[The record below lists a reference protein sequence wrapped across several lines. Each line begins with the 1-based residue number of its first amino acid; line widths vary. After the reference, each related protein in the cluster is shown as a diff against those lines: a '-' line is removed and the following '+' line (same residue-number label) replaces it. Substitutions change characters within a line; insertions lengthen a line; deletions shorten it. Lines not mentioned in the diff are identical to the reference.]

1 MALDRAALI
10 GGLQAE
16 FDKDKGGNL
25 VKINENN
32 YITETNALDCSATAI
47 PVADLRKTKDV
58 LVQYRD
64 AFKKNGSKDLQVA
77 QNILHFENA
86 IKCVDQVISDIMKQ

>member
-32 YITETNALDCSATAI
+32 YISQTNALDCQATAI

-86 IKCVDQVISDIMKQ
+86 IKCVDQIIAEAMKN

>member
-16 FDKDKGGNL
+16 FDKDRGGNL

-32 YITETNALDCSATAI
+32 YISETNALDCNATAI
-47 PVADLRKTKDV
+47 PVTDLTKTKEV
-58 LVQYRD
+58 LIQYRD
-64 AFKKNGSKDLQVA
+64 AFKKVGSKDIQA
-77 QNILHFENA
+77 GQNILHFENA
-86 IKCVDQVISDIMKQ
+86 IKCVDQVISEIMKQ

>member
-1 MALDRAALI
+1 MGLDRAALI

-16 FDKDKGGNL
+16 FDKDRGGNL

-32 YITETNALDCSATAI
+32 YITETNALDCSANAI
-47 PVADLRKTKDV
+47 PVSDLRKTKDV
-58 LVQYRD
+58 LTQYRD
-64 AFKKNGSKDLQVA
+64 AFKKTASKDREAVQ
-77 QNILHFENA
+77 QILHFENA